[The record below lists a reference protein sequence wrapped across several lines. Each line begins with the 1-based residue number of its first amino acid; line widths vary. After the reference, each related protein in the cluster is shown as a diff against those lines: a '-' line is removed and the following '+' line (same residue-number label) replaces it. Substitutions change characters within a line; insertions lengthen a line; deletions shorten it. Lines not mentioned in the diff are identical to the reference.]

1 MVLEAGRENVQKMGN
16 LKNKLNYAQTNHHV
30 KSLTDLNL
38 QLQLSSVKIV
48 IAVKKDFISM

>member
-1 MVLEAGRENVQKMGN
+1 MVLEAGRENAQKLGN

-30 KSLTDLNL
+30 KSLTDLNI